1 MTHILKI
8 QIPPNLRGGR
18 ALLAGSTKHVVMCRA
33 LCHGRVS
40 RTPPVFLEDLFI
52 YLFFLK
58 KKGGTLDIFLDFTWT
73 NSIYS
78 KVLLR
83 THAPRTPYLYKI
95 LFHRLF
101 KKKVD
106 PKSWAGPTL
115 LAQLS
120 RVLKGCQMA
129 DILHDRA

>member
-33 LCHGRVS
+33 LCHGRAEHRLSFS
-40 RTPPVFLEDLFI
+40 RIYFFI
-52 YLFFLK
+52 FFK
-58 KKGGTLDIFLDFTWT
+58 KKGDTRHLFRLYLDKFNLF
-73 NSIYS
+73 
-78 KVLLR
+78 KGLLR
-83 THAPRTPYLYKI
+83 THAPRTRYLYKI